1 MWNENA
7 ENFKKTIVNL
17 TNKYATII
25 CNSSVFETTLESMLN
40 IILKEIKAFRINHN
54 RSQQL

>member
-40 IILKEIKAFRINHN
+40 IILKEIKGFPHK
-54 RSQQL
+54 S